1 MSLTDTRDG
10 GLGLGQKLLR
20 LDWPVLLL
28 ISAAAS
34 IGFLMLYAVPGGSFE
49 PWASRQVTR
58 FGLGMVILFTA
69 ALIDVRF
76 WRRVTPLAY
85 LGAFALLIAVEV
97 AGTIGMG
104 AQRWID
110 LGFVQLQPSELMKV
124 TLVMALASYYA
135 WLPQEKVS
143 HPLWLVP
150 PLALIFVPTALVL
163 MQPDLGTA
171 MLLVAGG
178 GMVLFLAGVHWLY
191 FAVAT
196 GGVVGLVYA
205 VIVSK
210 GTEWQLLHDYQYRR
224 IFTFLDPASD
234 PLGAG
239 YHITQSTIALGSG
252 GLTGRGFLQ
261 GTQTRLNFLPET
273 HTDFIFT
280 ALAEQFGLVGG
291 LMLMAIYALIVILL
305 VVAAVINR
313 DRFGSLLIGGVAA
326 SFFFAFAVNMA
337 MVMGMAPVGGKPLPL
352 VSYGGT
358 SLMVLLGAFGL
369 AQSAHIHRPD

>member
-1 MSLTDTRDG
+1 
-10 GLGLGQKLLR
+10 
-20 LDWPVLLL
+20 
-28 ISAAAS
+28 
-34 IGFLMLYAVPGGSFE
+34 
-49 PWASRQVTR
+49 
-58 FGLGMVILFTA
+58 
-69 ALIDVRF
+69 
-76 WRRVTPLAY
+76 
-85 LGAFALLIAVEV
+85 
-97 AGTIGMG
+97 
-104 AQRWID
+104 
-110 LGFVQLQPSELMKV
+110 MKV

-369 AQSAHIHRPD
+369 AQSAHVHRPD

>member
-1 MSLTDTRDG
+1 
-10 GLGLGQKLLR
+10 
-20 LDWPVLLL
+20 
-28 ISAAAS
+28 
-34 IGFLMLYAVPGGSFE
+34 
-49 PWASRQVTR
+49 
-58 FGLGMVILFTA
+58 MVILFTA